1 MFEFACI
8 VTNCG
13 ENFPEMESNNNL
25 WKTASLK
32 ELNIPESAKA
42 AAKSIKPSVIHLSVK
57 V

>member
-13 ENFPEMESNNNL
+13 ENFPEMESNNL